1 MNRRWHAHCT
11 QTSVHTDDTPF
22 AGQSATVLRTLNV
35 LAVSGESPFM
45 VKVQKGFTLIELM
58 IVIAI
63 IGILAAVALPQ
74 YQDFIARSQ
83 VTRVV
88 GEMSS
93 LKSAVESELVNGTLP
108 TTADELGY
116 SESNLVAAD
125 PTVAFNA
132 NGSGTLV
139 NTLDGAVSTSIN
151 GSIITLTRAINGT
164 WTCTIAEGAAP
175 GWKEKF
181 IPAGCD
187 AAA

>member
-1 MNRRWHAHCT
+1 
-11 QTSVHTDDTPF
+11 
-22 AGQSATVLRTLNV
+22 
-35 LAVSGESPFM
+35 M

-93 LKSAVESELVNGTLP
+93 LKSAVESELVNGTIP
-108 TTADELGY
+108 ADADDLGY
-116 SESNLVAAD
+116 STSNLVAVP
-125 PTVAFNA
+125 PTVDFTAGTGF
-132 NGSGTLV
+132 GTLV

-151 GSIITLTRAINGT
+151 GAVITLTREIDGT
-164 WTCTIAEGAAP
+164 WSCGVVGTAAP
-175 GWKEKF
+175 GWKAKF
-181 IPAGCD
+181 IPAGCS
-187 AAA
+187 